1 LAFLIPIALN
11 IAVSCAAEYLLP
23 VAVAGLQQYAGGTF
37 AAAALTG
44 VVNGYN
50 GNYTSSA
57 FSGDLGLGIAE
68 KAGMAIG
75 TLLSVNPSKVTVNTV
90 TSVAKNRVIGGALKK
105 ASSEGLELLGK
116 CVAKTGRGSAK
127 QAADKAFKVATQK
140 GIAKGVKGEINKM
153 PLQSRRLNPFKGK
166 NFEEIDCL
174 LKRKGFYTK
183 GLDPLNGKG
192 SYFHPKTNRKYYL
205 DHAGRIYRKG
215 IKELP
220 HVDVHYKFP
229 VNGIKKKR
237 FSLGESL
244 YE

>member
-1 LAFLIPIALN
+1 MAFLIPIALN

-37 AAAALTG
+37 AAAALKG

-50 GNYTSSA
+50 GIYTSSA

-140 GIAKGVKGEINKM
+140 GFAKGVKDKELKNTGLDALSKAGQVMDRSGLTRAGRALDKHGNRPGSVF
-153 PLQSRRLNPFKGK
+153 PLARGNAFGK
-166 NFEEIDCL
+166 NRQGQFHLDDILTDP
-174 LKRKGFYTK
+174 KGF
-183 GLDPLNGKG
+183 
-192 SYFHPKTNRKYYL
+192 
-205 DHAGRIYRKG
+205 
-215 IKELP
+215 
-220 HVDVHYKFP
+220 
-229 VNGIKKKR
+229 VNSTLQKIQ
-237 FSLGESL
+237 
-244 YE
+244 